1 MKKDMYGGKW
11 TETRALFK
19 KWWVYLTDDELE
31 KTGGNAD
38 QIINLLQQRYGYTLK
53 RAEAEFNRRLKEI
66 NQAVAED

>member
-11 TETRALFK
+11 TETSTLFK
-19 KWWVYLTDDELE
+19 KCWAYLTDDELE
-31 KTGGNAD
+31 KTGGNAE
-38 QIINLLQQRYGYTLK
+38 QIINLLQQRYGYTQK